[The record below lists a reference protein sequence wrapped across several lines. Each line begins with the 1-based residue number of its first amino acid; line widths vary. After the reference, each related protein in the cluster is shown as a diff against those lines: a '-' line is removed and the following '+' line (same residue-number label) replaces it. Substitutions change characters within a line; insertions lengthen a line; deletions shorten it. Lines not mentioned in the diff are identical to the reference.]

1 VTEDICQCV
10 KCGRMHRRLGK
21 PPWRNRSREILL
33 KIQQKALMLDDA
45 KLILDIGELAKIL
58 DERIAD

>member
-1 VTEDICQCV
+1 MTDDVCQCV

-21 PPWRNRSREILL
+21 PPWINRSRV
-33 KIQQKALMLDDA
+33 
-45 KLILDIGELAKIL
+45 LILRISNAVKRLNDAGVDRDVADLAKIL